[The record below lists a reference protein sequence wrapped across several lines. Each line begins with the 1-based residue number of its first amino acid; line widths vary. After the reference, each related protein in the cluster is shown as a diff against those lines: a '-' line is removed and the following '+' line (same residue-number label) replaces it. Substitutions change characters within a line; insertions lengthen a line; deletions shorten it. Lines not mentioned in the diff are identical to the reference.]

1 MPVIDDLQIR
11 IQGDAVKAN
20 DAIDRLIGKLDRLST
35 SLNGL
40 SGKNLSS
47 LSSGVTRLSSAMAT
61 MNSVKT
67 ADFTRLATN
76 ITKLSAL
83 DAGKISQAAGALH
96 QFVNSLG
103 SLNNVKISDTAL
115 HISELA

>member
-1 MPVIDDLQIR
+1 MPVVDDLQIK

-67 ADFTRLATN
+67 ADFT
-76 ITKLSAL
+76 
-83 DAGKISQAAGALH
+83 
-96 QFVNSLG
+96 
-103 SLNNVKISDTAL
+103 
-115 HISELA
+115 